1 MSNMHLVKLGRAA
14 DHEQQGYVPALAKGA
29 ARMISSDGGYIIN
42 SKINRNLIKVSH
54 LDPGNRGDLTQAKI
68 KIAEQ
73 N

>member
-1 MSNMHLVKLGRAA
+1 MSNIHLVKLGRAA

-29 ARMISSDGGYIIN
+29 ARMLSGDGGYIIN
-42 SKINRNLIKVSH
+42 SKIDKNLIKVSH
-54 LDPGNRGDLTQAKI
+54 LEHGNRADLTQAKI